1 MTRVYIVAGGPG
13 DPELVTLKGQRI
25 IDSADIIFS
34 SARFVSPEV
43 FKNQKAGGKI
53 YDNFAYS
60 YDEKLQIIKEAVQ
73 AGKTTVFVTMG
84 DPCLYGMIG
93 GLGDRLEK
101 AGIEYEIVPGV
112 SAFNASAALIKRGM
126 TGLGLS
132 NTAVCTTLHDREDA
146 EAYLTGSRPLGRA
159 WLFLCRWRRWT
170 SGSVLKRHYPMTR
183 GGHCVQSDWPDQR
196 LRKGLS
202 SSRSKTWLNRKI
214 LPTAHPVWGV
224 LSDRH
229 MISIWKEN
237 SCRERKG

>member
-1 MTRVYIVAGGPG
+1 
-13 DPELVTLKGQRI
+13 VTLKGQRI

-43 FKNQKAGGKI
+43 FKNQKEGGKI

-60 YDEKLQIIKEAVQ
+60 YDEKLQIIKEAVRT
-73 AGKTTVFVTMG
+73 GKTTVFVTMG

-132 NTAVCTTLHDREDA
+132 NTAICTTLHDREDA
-146 EAYLTGSRPLGRA
+146 EAYFDRIAALGA
-159 WLFLCRWRRWT
+159 SMALFMSVEALDRVV
-170 SGSVLKRHYPMTR
+170 SVLKRHYPDDTA
-183 GGHCVQSDWPDQR
+183 VAIVSKATWPDQKIAQGTLATIEGLVKQKNIADGLILVGEFIDKAYDYDLEREFMERKKKEGR
-196 LRKGLS
+196 LRQ
-202 SSRSKTWLNRKI
+202 
-214 LPTAHPVWGV
+214 PAP
-224 LSDRH
+224 
-229 MISIWKEN
+229 ISV
-237 SCRERKG
+237 